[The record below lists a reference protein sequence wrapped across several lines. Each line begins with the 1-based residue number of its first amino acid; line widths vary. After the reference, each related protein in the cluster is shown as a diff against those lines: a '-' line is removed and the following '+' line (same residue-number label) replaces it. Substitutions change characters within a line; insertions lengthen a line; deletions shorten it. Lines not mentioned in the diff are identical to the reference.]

1 MNYVSKYCNFAIFVH
16 VHKEPEA
23 GGQLQELEV
32 LRSGMGGWV
41 AGGEAGAV
49 VGARGAVRG
58 QPELEEVAAA
68 AAAAAAAP

>member
-41 AGGEAGAV
+41 AGDEAGAV

-58 QPELEEVAAA
+58 QRELEEVAAA
-68 AAAAAAAP
+68 AAAP